1 MTTVSNHSETDELS
15 ESNTSEIIDT
25 NLDLYDKIKNAIA
38 KLKAT
43 KQQPPR
49 KRFAKFPCAVCDHNV
64 NKDAIYCTNCL
75 HWVHRKCNGTS
86 KREYDRLS
94 EEADDVPFYCLLYTI
109 ELNSQIF
116 PLAYLDNSELQELN
130 GVDLLSQLSLLVP
143 YEIRSKLV
151 NMPSLSDFD
160 MDENLINTV
169 NSKYYD
175 ITELKNVQKTNESF
189 SILHTNLRSLSAH
202 LDELHLLLCSSK
214 MTFDVIGILETKEQ
228 VGKGFL
234 TNVNLKGYAFY
245 SQPSNSS
252 AGGAGLY
259 IRANL
264 NYSVREDLNIL
275 EDEFEC
281 IWVEIKNA
289 KSPNILCCC
298 AYRHPNTDSRKFTE
312 YMDMTMNKLS
322 KENKLIFVMGD
333 FNLNLFNCESHSETN
348 DFVNCMVSHYLLP
361 HILHP
366 TRVTDHSATVID
378 NIFCNNTAYDTFSG
392 NILCKISDH
401 FPQFISS

>member
-1 MTTVSNHSETDELS
+1 MTTASNHSETDELS
-15 ESNTSEIIDT
+15 ESNTSEIVDT

-49 KRFAKFPCAVCDHNV
+49 KRFAKPPCAVCDRNI
-64 NKDAIYCTNCL
+64 NKDVIYCTNCL
-75 HWVHRKCNGTS
+75 HWVNRKCNGTS
-86 KREYDRLS
+86 KQEYDRLS
-94 EEADDVPFYCLLYTI
+94 EEADDVPFYCLLCTI

-116 PLAYLDNSELQELN
+116 PLTYLDNSELQELN
-130 GVDLLSQLSLLVP
+130 AVDLLSQLSLLVP

-175 ITELKNVQKTNESF
+175 ITKLKNVQTPNESF
-189 SILHTNLRSLSAH
+189 SIFHTNLRSLSAH
-202 LDELHLLLCSSK
+202 LDELYLLLCSSK
-214 MTFDVIGILETKEQ
+214 MTFDVIGISETREQ
-228 VGKGFL
+228 VGKCFFN
-234 TNVNLKGYAFY
+234 NVNLTGYAFY

-264 NYSVREDLNIL
+264 NYSIREDLNLL
-275 EDEFEC
+275 EDELEC

-333 FNLNLFNCESHSETN
+333 FNLNLLNCESHSETN
-348 DFVNCMVSHYLLP
+348 DFLNCMVSHYLLP
-361 HILHP
+361 YILHP
-366 TRVTDHSATVID
+366 TRVTDHSA
-378 NIFCNNTAYDTFSG
+378 S
-392 NILCKISDH
+392 H
-401 FPQFISS
+401 R

>member
-1 MTTVSNHSETDELS
+1 MPLQNSRP
-15 ESNTSEIIDT
+15 
-25 NLDLYDKIKNAIA
+25 
-38 KLKAT
+38 LKS

-49 KRFAKFPCAVCDHNV
+49 KRFAKFPCAVCDRNV

-86 KREYDRLS
+86 KQEYDRPS
-94 EEADDVPFYCLLYTI
+94 EEADDVPFYCLLCTI

-116 PLAYLDNSELQELN
+116 PLTYLDNSELQELN

-189 SILHTNLRSLSAH
+189 SIFHTNLRSLSAH

-214 MTFDVIGILETKEQ
+214 MTFDVIGISETKEQ

-264 NYSVREDLNIL
+264 NYSIREDLNIL

-281 IWVEIKNA
+281 VCVEIKNA

-333 FNLNLFNCESHSETN
+333 FNLNLLDSESHSETN
-348 DFVNCMVSHYLLP
+348 DFLNCMVSHYLLP
-361 HILHP
+361 YILHL
-366 TRVTDHSATVID
+366 T
-378 NIFCNNTAYDTFSG
+378 
-392 NILCKISDH
+392 
-401 FPQFISS
+401 